1 MEHLD
6 ELIAAHALHGL
17 DPQDERRVE
26 QHLAEC
32 ERCRGQLREMQ
43 AVSAAIALSAPAAE
57 PPPDLRDRVMA
68 SIGPAV
74 VSTDRQDQEPAGRR
88 WSWWPRF
95 SAVAVPVL
103 AVAVVGLV
111 IWTVSLRNDQSPQT
125 IAAVTS
131 VGNVGNVVA
140 YRSGDATLV
149 GNLRPAPAN
158 HTYEAWVIPHGQ
170 SVPIAAGTFAG
181 GNGISFTLTK
191 HAAPGDTIV
200 ITLEPGSGG
209 PSPKGPAVAKAVLP
223 A

>member
-6 ELIAAHALHGL
+6 ELIAAHALHAL
-17 DPQDERRVE
+17 DAQDERRVDA
-26 QHLAEC
+26 HLAEC
-32 ERCRGQLREMQ
+32 ERCRAQLREMQ

-57 PPPDLRDRVMA
+57 PPAELRDRVMA

-74 VSTDRQDQEPAGRR
+74 VSTVRDDEQPAGRR
-88 WSWWPRF
+88 WAWWPRF

-111 IWTVSLRNDQSPQT
+111 IWNVSLRHDQGPHAIT
-125 IAAVTS
+125 AVTT
-131 VGNVGNVVA
+131 VGNVGNLVA
-140 YRSGDATLV
+140 YQGGDATLV

-200 ITLEPGSGG
+200 ITLEPGHGG
-209 PSPKGPAVAKAVLP
+209 PTPRGPAVAKAVLP